1 MTAGYSH
8 FLPFPCCQFGAS
20 WVKHKQLNCWNPSC
34 LYVYWSL
41 YGAAEQLGISGGQ
54 YLALEVY

>member
-1 MTAGYSH
+1 MAAAYSH
-8 FLPFPCCQFGAS
+8 FFAFQRCHFGAS

-34 LYVYWSL
+34 FSPCWRL
-41 YGAAEQLGISGGQ
+41 YGTAKQLDVSGGQ